1 MYFVNFVRSALNFFD
16 FFQQRKIIN
25 FFKRN
30 LTSKIV
36 LFDVGAHHGETI
48 QLFLKKFDL
57 EEFHCFE
64 ASPINFEIL
73 SKNIFKIKNKKKYTL
88 NNLGL
93 SNVIENSFI
102 HQTDESSSSTINELN
117 SNSKYLKKKL
127 KILNIKKVENFYKKI
142 PIKLTTLDEY
152 IKKKKIHKIDLLKID
167 TEGFEFNIIKGLK
180 INHKIINF
188 IYFEH
193 HYDDMIIKNY
203 KFSEINTIL
212 KKYGFEKV
220 YKSKMYF
227 RKTFEYIYKNK
238 FI

>member
-1 MYFVNFVRSALNFFD
+1 MNFITFVRSALNVLD

-25 FFKRN
+25 FLKEN
-30 LTSKIV
+30 LPNNII
-36 LFDVGAHHGETI
+36 LIDVGAHHGETI
-48 QLFLKKFDL
+48 QLFLKKFEL

-73 SKNIFKIKNKKKYTL
+73 SKNILNMKNKKKYNL
-88 NNLGL
+88 NNVGI
-93 SNVIENSFI
+93 SDVIENSFI
-102 HQTDESSSSTINELN
+102 NQTNETSSSTINELN

-127 KILNIKKVENFYKKI
+127 KILNIKKVEDFYKKI
-142 PIKLTTLDEY
+142 PIKLITLDNY
-152 IKKKKIHKIDLLKID
+152 IKENKINKIDILKID
-167 TEGFEFNIIKGLK
+167 TEGFEFNVIKGLSL
-180 INHKIINF
+180 NHKIINY

-193 HYDDMIIKNY
+193 HYDNMIMKNY
-203 KFSEINTIL
+203 NFSEINIIL

-227 RKTFEYIYKNK
+227 RKSFEYIYKNK